1 MLHGHPGG
9 LELVFQKRYTDSMA
23 RFFKKRRKNA
33 GPNKNEEKVQRA
45 ADALSRESAGGV
57 LGARFPFVKRLKI
70 ALQFLS
76 PQQQLLEEKVMD
88 IKANDPYR
96 FDAAC
101 PGRCGNGRF
110 DFSEA
115 VANAVN
121 RRRNLTESGG
131 VCPQPLFAGAAQTC
145 GCQAKCRIE
154 IDFLP
159 LPAAPAEDSAAST

>member
-1 MLHGHPGG
+1 
-9 LELVFQKRYTDSMA
+9 MA

-45 ADALSRESAGGV
+45 ADALSRESSGGV
-57 LGARFPFVKRLKI
+57 LGARYPFVKRLKI
-70 ALQFLS
+70 TLQFFS
-76 PQQQLLEEKVMD
+76 PQQTLLDEKVMD

-96 FDAAC
+96 FDADC
-101 PGRCGNGRF
+101 PGRCGNGHF

-115 VANAVN
+115 VANAVT
-121 RRRNLTESGG
+121 RRRNLSESGG
-131 VCPQPLFAGAAQTC
+131 VCPQPIFAGASQTC

-159 LPAAPAEDSAAST
+159 LPAAPAGGPAAPAGGQAASA